1 MTLSMQENGGLPNA
15 GSIRTIEWD
24 MMNKAKFYPLSMVS
38 SFSVRCI
45 MYPFT
50 VIKTRIQIQK
60 QSDLYRGT
68 FDAFYKI
75 SKQEGFTALYKGFWV
90 SAFQIVSG
98 VSYITTYET
107 VRHLLHQNNIRDSR
121 LKALIGGGCA
131 SLVGQT
137 IIVPFDIISQ
147 HMIVL
152 GMPEGKNKNVVNPL
166 KIDYIN
172 KSKMGI
178 VGSIMRK
185 IYYKDGFAG
194 FYKGYFASIL
204 AYVPNSALWWTF
216 YHFYQDHLEKILP
229 VGTSTLLLQCIAAP
243 LGGATTTILTNPLD
257 IIRARLQVYGTGN
270 FMRTSLVLWK
280 EERFGILRKGLSA
293 RMYQSIVFSGMIV
306 LGYESVKRLSVSEEY
321 KALISW

>member
-1 MTLSMQENGGLPNA
+1 MQENGGLPNT

-38 SFSVRCI
+38 SFSVRCM

-166 KIDYIN
+166 KIDYI
-172 KSKMGI
+172 
-178 VGSIMRK
+178 V
-185 IYYKDGFAG
+185 
-194 FYKGYFASIL
+194 
-204 AYVPNSALWWTF
+204 
-216 YHFYQDHLEKILP
+216 
-229 VGTSTLLLQCIAAP
+229 
-243 LGGATTTILTNPLD
+243 
-257 IIRARLQVYGTGN
+257 
-270 FMRTSLVLWK
+270 
-280 EERFGILRKGLSA
+280 
-293 RMYQSIVFSGMIV
+293 
-306 LGYESVKRLSVSEEY
+306 SVK
-321 KALISW
+321 